1 MKRTSAPL
9 LTALA
14 VTFATVT
21 FARAQQP
28 TIGTVR
34 TMPVISASLAVG
46 STGKETKRL
55 TYTPPP
61 GWYIRS
67 HRVVVERKHGI
78 VSYSTSTVP
87 AGWHAKSSERS
98 ASASRSTAAAI
109 LATYKAWAGGRAEEA
124 QDKSA
129 SGRYANS
136 ASHHALL
143 VEVTA
148 EGEGLFM
155 GGASV
160 ELTVY
165 AEMVYVGRPAVRV
178 ASTK

>member
-9 LTALA
+9 LTALVA
-14 VTFATVT
+14 TFATAT
-21 FARAQQP
+21 FAHAQQP
-28 TIGTVR
+28 AIGTVR

-67 HRVVVERKHGI
+67 HRVAVEHKRGI

-87 AGWHAKSSERS
+87 AGWQAKASERS
-98 ASASRSTAAAI
+98 ASASRSAASI
-109 LATYKAWAGGRAEEA
+109 LLATYKAWAGGRAEETR
-124 QDKSA
+124 DKSA

-165 AEMVYVGRPAVRV
+165 AEMVYVGRPSVRV
-178 ASTK
+178 ATTK